1 MTASE
6 RFLHKSTFKDIIYD
20 MGIMNF
26 LKDFFGKKD
35 KPSDPTLIDRI
46 NTSMQLLIEKSGNLN
61 DSFSEEKQAIRDIAE
76 EASNFVELKDIFS
89 AKLEQDILGQITKA
103 SFACDAALSG
113 ADSGNVKKC
122 IASLKAVVNQRT
134 FVLERNANA

>member
-1 MTASE
+1 
-6 RFLHKSTFKDIIYD
+6 
-20 MGIMNF
+20 MNF
-26 LKDFFGKKD
+26 LKEVFGKKG

-61 DSFSEEKQAIRDIAE
+61 DSFSEEKQTIRDIAE
-76 EASNFVELKDIFS
+76 EASKFVELKDIFS

>member
-1 MTASE
+1 
-6 RFLHKSTFKDIIYD
+6 

-26 LKDFFGKKD
+26 LKEAFGKKD

-61 DSFSEEKQAIRDIAE
+61 DSFSKEKQAIRDIAE
-76 EASNFVELKDIFS
+76 EASKFVELKDIFS

-113 ADSGNVKKC
+113 ADFGNVKKC

>member
-1 MTASE
+1 
-6 RFLHKSTFKDIIYD
+6 

-76 EASNFVELKDIFS
+76 EASKFVELKDIFS

-113 ADSGNVKKC
+113 ADSSNVKKC